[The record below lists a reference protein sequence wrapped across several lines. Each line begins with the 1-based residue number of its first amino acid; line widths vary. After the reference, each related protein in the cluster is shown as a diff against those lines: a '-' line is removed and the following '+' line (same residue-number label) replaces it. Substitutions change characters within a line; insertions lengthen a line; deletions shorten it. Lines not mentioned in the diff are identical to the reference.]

1 VSTWADR
8 VLITVT
14 NEKRWEH
21 RIKVVRPARRKKREK
36 HDQREV
42 DPKIDYKDLDR
53 AIEKD
58 K

>member
-1 VSTWADR
+1 
-8 VLITVT
+8 VT
-14 NEKRWEH
+14 NNKRWEH

-53 AIEKD
+53 AIDLDREKD